1 MFHTCTYIKNFYFVD
16 HFVSCLFRIA
26 QDDRNINN
34 MMADMLYNWFTCDFR
49 QIDLLSLSN
58 EFIHIFTPEH
68 DTYFNCLRG
77 LRMKSALI
85 RTIDKCLHILEERC
99 KIANSRIYKTIR
111 LPMASVSK
119 LLERLPSL
127 KVVHLI
133 RDPRA
138 ILQSQLVEGLAD
150 KIKFSNI
157 SNLTC
162 TQMHNDII
170 DMKSLV
176 VNYPGRLQR
185 LVYENLAVH
194 PIEVSK
200 KLYNF
205 LNARFD
211 RNVEGFVNYLTTG
224 PVSKCNYCTNRGNSS
239 YNAFKWIKTIRPTYH
254 RIVDQHCREIY
265 REIGYRQLSFNDLKS
280 RKNTWNP
287 NAYQRSVS
295 L

>member
-1 MFHTCTYIKNFYFVD
+1 MFHTFTYIKNFYFVD

-133 RDPRA
+133 
-138 ILQSQLVEGLAD
+138 LFETLGQFYSH
-150 KIKFSNI
+150 S
-157 SNLTC
+157 
-162 TQMHNDII
+162 
-170 DMKSLV
+170 
-176 VNYPGRLQR
+176 
-185 LVYENLAVH
+185 
-194 PIEVSK
+194 
-200 KLYNF
+200 
-205 LNARFD
+205 
-211 RNVEGFVNYLTTG
+211 
-224 PVSKCNYCTNRGNSS
+224 
-239 YNAFKWIKTIRPTYH
+239 W
-254 RIVDQHCREIY
+254 
-265 REIGYRQLSFNDLKS
+265 S
-280 RKNTWNP
+280 R
-287 NAYQRSVS
+287 V
-295 L
+295 

>member
-1 MFHTCTYIKNFYFVD
+1 
-16 HFVSCLFRIA
+16 
-26 QDDRNINN
+26 

-49 QIDLLSLSN
+49 QVDLLSLSN

-68 DTYFNCLRG
+68 DTYFNCIQEH
-77 LRMKSALI
+77 RMRSALI
-85 RTIDKCLHILEERC
+85 RNVDKCLHILQEQCR
-99 KIANSRIYKTIR
+99 IAKSRAYKTIR
-111 LPMASVSK
+111 LSMASVGT

-138 ILQSQLVEGLAD
+138 ILQSQLVEGLAS
-150 KIKFSNI
+150 KIKFSDI
-157 SNLTC
+157 SKVTC
-162 TQMHNDII
+162 RQIHSDVI
-170 DMKSLV
+170 DMKSLLV
-176 VNYPGRLQR
+176 KYPGRLQR

-211 RNVEGFVNYLTTG
+211 ENVESFVKYLTTG
-224 PVSKCNYCTNRGNSS
+224 PVSNCNYCTKRGNSS
-239 YNAFKWIKTIRPTYH
+239 YNAFKWLKTIKPTYH
-254 RIVDQHCREIY
+254 RIVDQHCREVY
-265 REIGYRQLSFNDLKS
+265 KEIGYRQLSFIDLKS